1 MVRREIEY
9 REYKRQDNKE
19 LTKLLAEQVYN
30 KFFEKEKDAERYSRY
45 ILKNTIRVCKHRKV
59 ALVGNKV
66 VGVILGMKEKGNAL
80 LYFVKQKICHLQL
93 MVEKKNRQAL
103 KCLLLLDEMEQEFLN
118 QYHVDDESRIVIFLV
133 AKGNERQKIQDELL
147 NDWETKIENMFF
159 YMILNGRMEQGLID
173 KHCYQK
179 IDERSVSIQPKDQ
192 RIRFYKIL
200 YAGRGYM

>member
-30 KFFEKEKDAERYSRY
+30 QFFEKGKDAERYSRY
-45 ILKNTIRVCKHRKV
+45 ILKNMIRVCRHRKV

-80 LYFVKQKICHLQL
+80 FSFLKQKICHLQL
-93 MVEKKNRQAL
+93 MIDKKNRQAL
-103 KCLLLLDEMEQEFLN
+103 KDILLLDEIEQELLS
-118 QYHVDDESRIVIFLV
+118 QYHVDDENRIVLFLV
-133 AKGNERQKIQDELL
+133 AKGKEKQKIQDALL

-159 YMILNGRMEQGLID
+159 HMILDGRMEQEMLE

-179 IDERSVSIQPKDQ
+179 IEEKSVSIQPKNQ
-192 RIRFYKIL
+192 RVRFYKIL
-200 YAGRGYM
+200 YMGRGYT